1 MMLKECNEKL
11 HTLDRQIGE
20 YQTMLGQL
28 GEPANVADF
37 EFEKD
42 RLKDE
47 WESLKRMHCNY
58 QKIKEDFLTYQKQ
71 DDHRFDD
78 FHAKFNEYLA
88 AISGNSLTMNDNNG
102 LLLTSGQNPVNKDI
116 LSAGTRKTV
125 LLAFRLAVLSYYFP
139 NGEGLIVLD
148 DDLLDMD
155 PDRRLQAAALLK
167 SFSEKNQIIFTT
179 CDPAIAELLGG
190 NQIKICT

>member
-1 MMLKECNEKL
+1 MLKECNEKF

-37 EFEKD
+37 EFERD

-47 WESLKRMHCNY
+47 GEALKRIHCNY
-58 QKIKEDFLTYQKQ
+58 QKIKEDFLACQKQ
-71 DDHRFDD
+71 GNHRFDA
-78 FHAKFNEYLA
+78 FHAKFNEYLSV
-88 AISGNSLTMNDNNG
+88 ISGDSLTM
-102 LLLTSGQNPVNKDI
+102 
-116 LSAGTRKTV
+116 
-125 LLAFRLAVLSYYFP
+125 
-139 NGEGLIVLD
+139 D

-179 CDPAIAELLGG
+179 CDPSIAELLGG
-190 NQIKICT
+190 NQVKICT